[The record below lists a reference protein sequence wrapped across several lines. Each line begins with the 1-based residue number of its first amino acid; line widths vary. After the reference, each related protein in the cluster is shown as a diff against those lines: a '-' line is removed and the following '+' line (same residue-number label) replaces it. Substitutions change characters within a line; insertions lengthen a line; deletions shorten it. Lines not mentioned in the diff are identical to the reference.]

1 MLTELSDLEKKL
13 SNLTTTLS
21 IQREGVRKASRFKEG
36 QAQEGKKSGTPLSL
50 SRQFLEKNNVIIEIE
65 SKISS
70 FIRET
75 KESIQNPSDHTPPL
89 TPPKPPVLIKLQSG
103 GASKMNSREDL
114 PQKEKNESTKL
125 DILNLNVVESLS
137 HISDKHIGNAKESVD
152 AVQNFPMIEEN
163 LITSFQESNLNKKES
178 NEHTIDGSHK
188 NISMKQIRMPC
199 SPRHR
204 PKKLPT
210 FTLANSREIHRKN
223 TGGAGLGASMINFQQ
238 MSLKERRKSSV
249 MKSFFENTNYRL
261 DLLNYGIENMTLS
274 DGGSPYLTTKARKKF
289 AKIFRKSNED
299 ENEDE
304 YEENEQN
311 FSENNINVVLNDYS
325 AIMESKNFNEEGFNI
340 GYESFEFIKLI
351 SKGNYG
357 RVWLVRRKVVG
368 DIYAMKIVN
377 FAEKMSKNNLD
388 LLRKENQIFSLI
400 SGDFVVKALFTFTYE
415 TYICFVMEYMTGGDL
430 GSYLEKQSYF
440 EEKDAKFYIAE
451 VILAVEHLHQQNII
465 HRDLKPDN
473 ILLDTEGHIKLT
485 DFGLSDIGFVY
496 HRKKQENVER
506 TPFPLKPVPIP
517 IKKSNTTYNMASYRG
532 EDIQQMPQMHRVPSF
547 RKKSIKQDNPRVSN
561 GHSGGTEESGGTGNR
576 KVNIVGTPD
585 YIAPEVL
592 DGKGLQNPVIDWW
605 SVGIMLFEF
614 LTGIPPFNA
623 DTIELV
629 FLNIKKHYIPWD
641 MIDEGMIS
649 EQAMDLVNKLL
660 TEDPKLRLGAKGAK
674 EIKEH
679 EFFRGLWGNFV
690 LSVFLR
696 SVSLVLHVFLNG
708 FINLNNKLILNNL

>member
-1 MLTELSDLEKKL
+1 MKKNRLPLAEEFIEKVDKICEATNELCTLLTELSDLEKKL
-13 SNLTTTLS
+13 SNLTTTLT

-36 QAQEGKKSGTPLSL
+36 NQEGKKSATPLSL
-50 SRQFLEKNNVIIEIE
+50 SRQFLEKNNVILEID

-70 FIRET
+70 FIRD
-75 KESIQNPSDHTPPL
+75 KESIQNIAR
-89 TPPKPPVLIKLQSG
+89 TPPKTPP
-103 GASKMNSREDL
+103 
-114 PQKEKNESTKL
+114 KEELKKKDSTKL
-125 DILNLNVVESLS
+125 DILNLNIVESLS
-137 HISDKHIGNAKESVD
+137 HISDKGVGDLKEGNEA
-152 AVQNFPMIEEN
+152 ARNIPMLELN
-163 LITSFQESNLNKKES
+163 QITSFQDGNNTNKKDSGDRNIEES
-178 NEHTIDGSHK
+178 RTLE
-188 NISMKQIRMPC
+188 SMKQIRMPC

-210 FTLANSREIHRKN
+210 FTGQSRDIHRKKS
-223 TGGAGLGASMINFQQ
+223 GIALGASIKNFQQ
-238 MSLKERRKSSV
+238 LSLIEKRKSSV
-249 MKSFFENTNYRL
+249 IKSFFENTNYRL

-274 DGGSPYLTTKARKKF
+274 DGGSPCLTSRARKKF
-289 AKIFRKSNED
+289 MRIFRKTAE
-299 ENEDE
+299 EEDE

-311 FSENNINVVLNDYS
+311 FSENNIYLMTDSTAVK
-325 AIMESKNFNEEGFNI
+325 ESKYFNEEGFNI

-357 RVWLVRRKVVG
+357 RVWLVKRKVVG

-430 GSYLEKQSYF
+430 GSYLERMSYF

-496 HRKKQENVER
+496 HRKKQENVG
-506 TPFPLKPVPIP
+506 TTPLKPLPNP
-517 IKKSNTTYNMASYRG
+517 LKKANTMFSEDIKKL
-532 EDIQQMPQMHRVPSF
+532 PQMTRNPSF
-547 RKKSIKQDNPRVSN
+547 RKKSIKQDASN
-561 GHSGGTEESGGTGNR
+561 DTNHHSAGTGESGGTGNR

-623 DTIELV
+623 DTIDLV

-641 MIDEGMIS
+641 QIDEGMIS

-660 TEDPKLRLGAKGAK
+660 IEDPKMRLGAKGAK

-679 EFFRGLWGNFV
+679 EFFRGLRGEVVFC
-690 LSVFLR
+690 LFLR
-696 SVSLVLHVFLNG
+696 SISSF
-708 FINLNNKLILNNL
+708 FFEWDY

>member
-1 MLTELSDLEKKL
+1 MAKLEKLKKNRLPLAEDFIEKVDRICEATNEICKLLSELSDLEKKL
-13 SNLTTTLS
+13 SNLNTTLT

-50 SRQFLEKNNVIIEIE
+50 SRQFLEKNNVILEIE

-70 FIRET
+70 FIRDN
-75 KESIQNPSDHTPPL
+75 KESIPNPSEKTPPL
-89 TPPKPPVLIKLQSG
+89 TPPKPPLLIKLHSENPSQ
-103 GASKMNSREDL
+103 KNIRDEL
-114 PQKEKNESTKL
+114 PQKDIAKL

-137 HISDKHIGNAKESVD
+137 HISDKHIGDAKEGAE
-152 AVQNFPMIEEN
+152 AVKNFPMMEEG
-163 LITSFQESNLNKKES
+163 LITSFQESNCNKKES
-178 NEHTIDGSHK
+178 NENTIEGSHM

-204 PKKLPT
+204 PKKQPT
-210 FTLANSREIHRKN
+210 FTLAQSREIHRKN

-238 MSLKERRKSSV
+238 LSIKERRKSSV
-249 MKSFFENTNYRL
+249 IKSFFENTNYRL

-289 AKIFRKSNED
+289 VKIFRKNIDD
-299 ENEDE
+299 EYEDE

-311 FSENNINVVLNDYS
+311 FSENNINVLNES
-325 AIMESKNFNEEGFNI
+325 SIIKESKNLNEEGFNI

-496 HRKKQENVER
+496 HRKKQGNVER
-506 TPFPLKPVPIP
+506 TSFPLKPVPIP
-517 IKKSNTTYNMASYRG
+517 LKKCNTTYNVSNYRG
-532 EDIQQMPQMHRVPSF
+532 EDIQQMPPMHRSPSF
-547 RKKSIKQDNPRVSN
+547 RKKSIKQDNPHVSN

-660 TEDPKLRLGAKGAK
+660 IEDPKLRLGAKGAK
-674 EIKEH
+674 DIKEH
-679 EFFRGLWGNFV
+679 EFFRGLWGNLF
-690 LSVFLR
+690 
-696 SVSLVLHVFLNG
+696 
-708 FINLNNKLILNNL
+708 